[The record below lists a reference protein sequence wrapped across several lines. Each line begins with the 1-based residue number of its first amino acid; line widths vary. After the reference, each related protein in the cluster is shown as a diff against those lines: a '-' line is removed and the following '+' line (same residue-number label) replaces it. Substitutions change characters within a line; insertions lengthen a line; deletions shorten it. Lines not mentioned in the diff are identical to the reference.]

1 MMTTTREQVRE
12 YINGKLLG
20 GEGEAIHIE
29 DSTSMINSG
38 LINSMAIV
46 ELIAYVED
54 TFQISV
60 ADHDIN
66 IGDFDSIDSICSLI
80 ARRQART

>member
-1 MMTTTREQVRE
+1 MTTREQVRE
-12 YINGKLLG
+12 YINNRLLKDA
-20 GEGEAIHIE
+20 EEAIHLE
-29 DSTSMINSG
+29 DSTSMVKSG

-60 ADHDIN
+60 ADPDIN
-66 IGDFDSIDSICSLI
+66 IDDFDSIDNICLLI
-80 ARRQART
+80 ARHQVRM